1 MHTLR
6 TYWVIP
12 TSTHEKSSLACI
24 VHASILANILAAGC
38 PGADLLFFDAV
49 VCLED
54 VVCLEAVADTDVVCL
69 EEADLVRLVICL
81 EEADLLQADEG
92 L

>member
-6 TYWVIP
+6 TYLVIP

-24 VHASILANILAAGC
+24 VHASILANFLAAGC

-54 VVCLEAVADTDVVCL
+54 VEAVADTDVVCL